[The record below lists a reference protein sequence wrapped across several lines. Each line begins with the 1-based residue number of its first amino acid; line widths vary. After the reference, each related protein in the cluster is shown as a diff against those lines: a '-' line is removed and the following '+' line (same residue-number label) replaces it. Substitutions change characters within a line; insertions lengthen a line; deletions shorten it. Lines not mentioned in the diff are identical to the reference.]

1 MKLFANTKHMTVIDN
16 NQVPSIGYTTKKYRF
31 ELDGSVT
38 EQTVVCFYYD
48 TNRSDFF
55 TFESGVMVFHS
66 FDADRPE
73 YLKNVYFQSMKLQF
87 SESEFIGFVKPSL

>member
-1 MKLFANTKHMTVIDN
+1 MTVIVN
-16 NQVPSIGYTTKKYRF
+16 NQVPTIGYTSKKYRF
-31 ELDGSVT
+31 ELDGSVK

-55 TFESGVMVFHS
+55 IFELGSMVFHS

-73 YLKNVYFQSMKLQF
+73 YLKNIYFQALKLQF
-87 SESEFIGFVKPSL
+87 NPSELIAMVTDFYVKKTLGF